1 MNSSF
6 YTAAVGA
13 AQQQLRLNVQAN
25 NIANVNTQ
33 GFKAEKATFAWT
45 SRFAAGFPKR

>member
-33 GFKAEKATFAWT
+33 GFKAEKATFA
-45 SRFAAGFPKR
+45 SLMY